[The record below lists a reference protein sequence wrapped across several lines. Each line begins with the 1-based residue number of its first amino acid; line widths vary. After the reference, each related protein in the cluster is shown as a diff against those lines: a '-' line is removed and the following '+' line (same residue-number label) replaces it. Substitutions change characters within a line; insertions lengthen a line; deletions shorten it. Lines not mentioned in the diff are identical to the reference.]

1 MILILK
7 LYKFNVREAF
17 VAQPLLKMSMKLLP
31 LLFLIFAHS
40 ASGLSEGDTAP
51 GFTLM
56 EIENKQPV
64 TLADYADQII
74 YLDFWASWCGP
85 CRVSLPEIVK
95 IQEALASEK
104 FTVIAINVDKD
115 REKGIKFLQRYPV
128 NYPVLS
134 DAAGEVAK
142 AFELPGM
149 PSSFVIDH
157 GKISLVHKGYRSGDM
172 MIIRAHIEDLLN
184 ESR

>member
-1 MILILK
+1 MKCRIILLLLLSMLAVKATDDLNPLEFEGVEFTTGKIFR
-7 LYKFNVREAF
+7 FNQFKGKV
-17 VAQPLLKMSMKLLP
+17 
-31 LLFLIFAHS
+31 
-40 ASGLSEGDTAP
+40 
-51 GFTLM
+51 
-56 EIENKQPV
+56 
-64 TLADYADQII
+64 I

-115 REKGIKFLQRYPV
+115 PEKGIKFLQRYPV

-172 MIIRAHIEDLLN
+172 MMIRAHIEDLLN